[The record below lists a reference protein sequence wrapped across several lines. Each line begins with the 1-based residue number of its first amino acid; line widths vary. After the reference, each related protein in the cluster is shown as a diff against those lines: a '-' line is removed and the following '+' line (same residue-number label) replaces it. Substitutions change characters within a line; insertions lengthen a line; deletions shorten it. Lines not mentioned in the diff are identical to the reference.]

1 MKLELVTD
9 GDKYAIKRT
18 CRWFES
24 IANVGVSYFRLR
36 YGHND
41 GGYWTDA
48 ESAVNHPSVWMGES
62 LALAVYSQL
71 TGGKPVQD
79 TPKST
84 VTVSI
89 D

>member
-1 MKLELVTD
+1 
-9 GDKYAIKRT
+9 
-18 CRWFES
+18 
-24 IANVGVSYFRLR
+24 
-36 YGHND
+36 
-41 GGYWTDA
+41 
-48 ESAVNHPSVWMGES
+48 MGES